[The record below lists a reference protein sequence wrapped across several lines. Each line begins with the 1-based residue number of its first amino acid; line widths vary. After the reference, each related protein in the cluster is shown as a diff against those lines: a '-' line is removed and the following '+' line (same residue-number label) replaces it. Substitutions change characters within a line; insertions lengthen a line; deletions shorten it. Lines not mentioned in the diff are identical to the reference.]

1 MPNNAASQ
9 IRGRQCYAI
18 VSWRSSQAPPMWNAI
33 DFYTRY
39 FSKKSIC
46 SSILRPGGI
55 FPDGKGGLRE
65 DSSSCVNV
73 THHKCAP
80 FGRWRRCAQ
89 PPKSDICAPTL
100 HPSNI
105 FCDRSKPKYCGTLLL
120 PHLPHSY
127 VSGLCYSG
135 NQQRESQIFWLEI
148 VYCVIKLREKMK
160 HCL

>member
-1 MPNNAASQ
+1 MLL
-9 IRGRQCYAI
+9 
-18 VSWRSSQAPPMWNAI
+18 
-33 DFYTRY
+33 RY
-39 FSKKSIC
+39 EADSVVLSCHDVHHKRRLCEMRLIFTPGFFSKKCIC

-80 FGRWRRCAQ
+80 FGRRRRRCAQ

-135 NQQRESQIFWLEI
+135 NQRRESQIF
-148 VYCVIKLREKMK
+148 
-160 HCL
+160 